1 MSNPA
6 IRIPITTRSTCEAAT
21 GLPGPDAVRA
31 MVDTGLAFREALPR
45 LLAALEQLTGALSEL
60 AELRARVADLER
72 TRRQRA
78 ERSR

>member
-6 IRIPITTRSTCEAAT
+6 TRIPAATRAACEAAT

-45 LLAALEQLTGALSEL
+45 LLAALDEL
-60 AELRARVADLER
+60 AQLRARVDGLER
-72 TRRQRA
+72 TRRHQRA